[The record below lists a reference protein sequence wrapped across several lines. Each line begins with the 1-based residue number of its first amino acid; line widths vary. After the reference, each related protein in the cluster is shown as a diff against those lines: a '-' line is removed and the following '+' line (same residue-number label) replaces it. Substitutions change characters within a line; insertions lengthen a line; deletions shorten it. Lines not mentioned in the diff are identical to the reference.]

1 MNALDCRLTLLLG
14 PALSQNSLTLLA
26 AISSGVS
33 APFWYVADSLTG
45 LRLPCLSRPVNFFIL
60 RMFSFVYML
69 FMSVVRTLRGVE
81 RRRGND
87 DVVQKLMLCASEVK
101 TVLKYAA

>member
-1 MNALDCRLTLLLG
+1 
-14 PALSQNSLTLLA
+14 
-26 AISSGVS
+26 
-33 APFWYVADSLTG
+33 
-45 LRLPCLSRPVNFFIL
+45 
-60 RMFSFVYML
+60 MFSFVYML